1 MQVKTKMSYHYTP
14 LQMVKTNDTIKH
26 SEEIEKLD
34 HSHMCGTTTL
44 ENSLSVSLNA
54 KANMQLS

>member
-1 MQVKTKMSYHYTP
+1 MSYHYTP